1 MSTLALLWKFKN
13 YIGIALVV
21 LIVGGYW
28 LSLKHTISADNKE
41 IAAKDQLIADYK
53 VAIQTQNVAI
63 DRMKQYADNKDAA
76 IASAT
81 ALSEKMQDTVD
92 AQANEILLR
101 KTNID
106 QTINTLADCNNELAR
121 IKAFMINA
129 EGQFRETK

>member
-13 YIGIALVV
+13 YIGIALIV
-21 LIVGGYW
+21 LTIGGYW
-28 LSLKHTISADNKE
+28 LSLKHTISADKKE

-101 KTNID
+101 HANIS
-106 QTINTLADCNNELAR
+106 
-121 IKAFMINA
+121 
-129 EGQFRETK
+129 

>member
-1 MSTLALLWKFKN
+1 MSILLTLWRFKN
-13 YIGIALVV
+13 YIGIALVILV
-21 LIVGGYW
+21 IGGYW
-28 LSLKHTISADNKE
+28 LSLKHTISTDNKE
-41 IAAKDQLIADYK
+41 IAAKDQLISDYK

-63 DRMKQYADNKDAA
+63 DRMKQYADTKDAA

-92 AQANEILLR
+92 AQANEIMLR